1 MNLGEEHEIFSRSLR
16 GPRKLLGSDRGAT
29 KFFYKNLKFPPAP
42 TRRYWSLNSIYIF
55 SKPLPDKISEIPLH
69 FSSASIGCDT
79 KHSLSLHY
87 FSKKGSDT
95 IVSTPPKHTIMTSLG
110 ISKASFGCG
119 LEVLS
124 LSIVGGPL
132 IAEYHQSFLNFF
144 FKP

>member
-95 IVSTPPKHTIMTSLG
+95 IVSTPPQTHHNDELRDFKGIVWVWFGSFVSKHSWG
-110 ISKASFGCG
+110 SADC
-119 LEVLS
+119 
-124 LSIVGGPL
+124 
-132 IAEYHQSFLNFF
+132 
-144 FKP
+144 